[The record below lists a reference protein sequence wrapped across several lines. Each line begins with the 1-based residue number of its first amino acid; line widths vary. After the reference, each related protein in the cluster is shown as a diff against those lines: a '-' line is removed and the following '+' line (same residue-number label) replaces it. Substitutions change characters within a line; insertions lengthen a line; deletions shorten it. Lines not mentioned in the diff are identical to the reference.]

1 MADDIDLKKD
11 SNKRPRSRSVERSG
25 EYKRQHIRSQNRS
38 PHRRE
43 TNVIEMKENK
53 GNSNQKTFLYQ
64 IYDFI
69 YFLFADESTWVNHNV
84 LKRNTYRQGHSS
96 NHGENFNH
104 NNSHIPN
111 YDNDNNFSGNK
122 FPNNSNDQF
131 FRGNP
136 ENFQMRSGPN
146 NPPFGGNNFQS
157 FGENPENCPMRPGP
171 GPGQNN
177 QSFGGNNF
185 QTFGENNFGGNFN
198 GPHFSGDNNF
208 GNDNNANFR
217 GNMGPNQ
224 FNMDN
229 SMFGNDNSEFRG
241 NMGPNNQFNNMDN
254 SNMHGNTFGEFG
266 PDNNMGNNF
275 NGNICDEYEPPNFGP
290 YHEEFDRNFV
300 NRNRTEMFE
309 QYTENS
315 FKKTKNATDFSMI
328 IKVKIVD
335 HAASNQKMAKEQ
347 GFIIQNRLIHIL
359 DADIACGILAPQ
371 FYGAGIVNGAY
382 KITCA
387 DQYAIKWLHLAVDKL
402 GQPWQGAELR
412 LLYRHEI
419 PKFTNIVL
427 IISGPSEDWSKIVM
441 RLKAQ
446 NPPLKCHLWQL
457 FKRTKNRHKSG
468 DIIYVGID
476 PDSLLYIEK
485 MEKRLHYG
493 FTKISCA
500 IIHKNE
506 N

>member
-1 MADDIDLKKD
+1 M
-11 SNKRPRSRSVERSG
+11 
-25 EYKRQHIRSQNRS
+25 
-38 PHRRE
+38 
-43 TNVIEMKENK
+43 
-53 GNSNQKTFLYQ
+53 
-64 IYDFI
+64 
-69 YFLFADESTWVNHNV
+69 
-84 LKRNTYRQGHSS
+84 
-96 NHGENFNH
+96 
-104 NNSHIPN
+104 
-111 YDNDNNFSGNK
+111 
-122 FPNNSNDQF
+122 FPNNPNDQF
-131 FRGNP
+131 FRGNT
-136 ENFQMRSGPN
+136 ENFQIRPGPN
-146 NPPFGGNNFQS
+146 NSSFGGNNNFQS
-157 FGENPENCPMRPGP
+157 FGENPENFQMRPGP
-171 GPGQNN
+171 GPNN

-185 QTFGENNFGGNFN
+185 VDNFS
-198 GPHFSGDNNF
+198 GPNTGPNFSGDNNF
-208 GNDNNANFR
+208 GNDNSDCR

-229 SMFGNDNSEFRG
+229 SMFGNDNSNFHG

-254 SNMHGNTFGEFG
+254 SNMHRNTFGH
-266 PDNNMGNNF
+266 DHNMGNNF
-275 NGNICDEYEPPNFGP
+275 NGNMCDEYEQQNFGP
-290 YHEEFDRNFV
+290 HHEEFDRNFV

-315 FKKTKNATDFSMI
+315 FKKANNATDFSMI

-335 HAASNQKMAKEQ
+335 YAAPNHKMAKEQ
-347 GFIIQNRLIHIL
+347 GFLIQNRLIHVL

-387 DQYAIKWLHLAVDKL
+387 DQYAIKWLHVAVDKL
-402 GQPWQGAELR
+402 GEPWQGAKLR

-419 PKFTNIVL
+419 PKFTNIIL

-446 NPPLKCHLWQL
+446 NPQLKCHLWQL

-500 IIHKNE
+500 IIHKNTDE